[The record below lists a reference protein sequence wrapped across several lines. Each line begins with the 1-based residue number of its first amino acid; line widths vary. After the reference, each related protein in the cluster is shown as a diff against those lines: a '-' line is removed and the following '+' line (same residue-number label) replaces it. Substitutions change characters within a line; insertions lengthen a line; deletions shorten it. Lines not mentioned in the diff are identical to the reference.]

1 MTGISGVS
9 GVVEADVV
17 VVGGGPVGL
26 VVACELAVRGVR
38 VVVLESEVVV
48 SERPRATTVHAR
60 AVQCLVRRGYLGGLV
75 EWGTGGGSLL
85 DGDRI
90 GVPGLGYGED
100 SGLSGDADGM
110 PDGAGVPGRGCGEGS
125 GLSDGVGAGR
135 DGAGVLGAG
144 LGAGLGSGGGGVGF
158 HFGGL
163 GGLVVSAPGLE
174 PVAVLKC
181 GQEVLERHF
190 EERARGLGVRV
201 LRGCRVV
208 GVRQWRGGVVVTAR
222 GAFGSVVCRGLF
234 VVGADGARSVVR
246 EQGGFESQVYPATV
260 SALAGD
266 VRVEGGALR
275 VGWHRTERGWI
286 VVKEGV
292 GGRLRLRTVN
302 CVGPCAWWRVEPT
315 LEELRREVS
324 WIAGREV
331 VLGEPLWLSRF
342 SDFSRVASSYRRGR
356 VFLAGDAA
364 HVHFPVGGQGLS
376 TGLLDAV
383 DLGWKLAFAV
393 RGWAGEGLLDS
404 YDVERRPAA
413 QRVIAHTRAQVALMR
428 PGPEV
433 EPLRALF
440 VELLA
445 GGGEAGVLAS
455 MVSAQDTVLPA
466 RGRGRGYWEGR
477 FLPNVELVT
486 GEGCTDVI
494 ALLGGGQPLL
504 LLFGARGAGGGFE
517 EQARGWAGLVRVVH
531 CEEVAGLECAALLV
545 RPDGYVAWASGWE
558 GPAGVLEAYFGAPRH
573 PHTDTPASTPAP
585 APVRASASVPT
596 PASAP
601 TPTWTTA
608 PTATPSRMP
617 VLTSTPAPA
626 QASSSAPASAQTSAA
641 ALASSL
647 TPSAAPVLA
656 SAPPSPSASTAA
668 PAFSSAP
675 VLAQASTVAPV
686 LAQVQM
692 GVWVRGPVGVLGGGV
707 S

>member
-1 MTGISGVS
+1 MTGVLGVS
-9 GVVEADVV
+9 GVVETDVV

-48 SERPRATTVHAR
+48 SARPRATTVHAR

-75 EWGTGGGSLL
+75 EWGAGGGRLL
-85 DGDRI
+85 DGDRT
-90 GVPGLGYGED
+90 GVPGPGCGEGA
-100 SGLSGDADGM
+100 GLSGDAVGM
-110 PDGAGVPGRGCGEGS
+110 PEGAGVPGPGLGGS
-125 GLSDGVGAGR
+125 GV
-135 DGAGVLGAG
+135 
-144 LGAGLGSGGGGVGF
+144 GGGVGF

-181 GQEVLERHF
+181 AQEVLESHF
-190 EERARGLGVRV
+190 EVRARGLGVRV

-246 EQGGFESQVYPATV
+246 EQGGFESRVYPATV

-266 VRVEGGALR
+266 VRVEGGVLE

-302 CVGPCAWWRVEPT
+302 CGGPCAWWRVEPT

-393 RGWAGEGLLDS
+393 RGWAAEGLLDS
-404 YDVERRPAA
+404 YDAERRPAA

-428 PGPEV
+428 PGPEL

-466 RGRGRGYWEGR
+466 RGQHRGYWEGR

-486 GEGCTDVI
+486 GEGRTDVI
-494 ALLGGGQPLL
+494 ALLGGGRPLL

-517 EQARGWAGLVRVVH
+517 EQARGWAGLVRVVR

-545 RPDGYVAWASGWE
+545 RPDGYIAWASGRE
-558 GPAGVLEAYFGAPRH
+558 GPAGVLEEYFGAATHSRTH
-573 PHTDTPASTPAP
+573 TPASTL
-585 APVRASASVPT
+585 SAT
-596 PASAP
+596 PAL
-601 TPTWTTA
+601 TPA
-608 PTATPSRMP
+608 
-617 VLTSTPAPA
+617 LTSTPAMAPASATALIPA
-626 QASSSAPASAQTSAA
+626 QALSSSAVPALSASASEAPGPALSLALEPSSSASSVPALSASSSASAG
-641 ALASSL
+641 SSL
-647 TPSAAPVLA
+647 S
-656 SAPPSPSASTAA
+656 
-668 PAFSSAP
+668 SSA
-675 VLAQASTVAPV
+675 VRSSSLSSVGV
-686 LAQVQM
+686 
-692 GVWVRGPVGVLGGGV
+692 GVWVPVGWWCGWG
-707 S
+707 

>member
-1 MTGISGVS
+1 MTDVLGVS

-48 SERPRATTVHAR
+48 SGRPRATTVHAR
-60 AVQCLVRRGYLGGLV
+60 AVQCLVRRGYLAGLV
-75 EWGTGGGSLL
+75 EWGPGSSRFPVSDGSGAVVAGGGF
-85 DGDRI
+85 DRAGATGLG
-90 GVPGLGYGED
+90 GVPG
-100 SGLSGDADGM
+100 SGLG
-110 PDGAGVPGRGCGEGS
+110 GV
-125 GLSDGVGAGR
+125 
-135 DGAGVLGAG
+135 
-144 LGAGLGSGGGGVGF
+144 GGGVGF
-158 HFGGL
+158 HFGGI
-163 GGLVVSAPGLE
+163 GGLVVSAPGVE
-174 PVAVLKC
+174 PVAVMKC
-181 GQEVLERHF
+181 EQEVLERHF
-190 EERARGLGVRV
+190 EARARGLGVRV

-246 EQGGFESQVYPATV
+246 EQGGFESRVYPATV

-266 VRVEGGALR
+266 VRVEGGALE

-286 VVKEGV
+286 VVKEGA

-302 CVGPCAWWRVEPT
+302 CAGPCARWRVEPT

-393 RGWAGEGLLDS
+393 RGWAGEGLLDT
-404 YDVERRPAA
+404 YDQERRPAA

-428 PGPEV
+428 PGPEL

-466 RGRGRGYWEGR
+466 RGRCRGYWEGR
-477 FLPNVELVT
+477 FLPNVELMT
-486 GEGCTDVI
+486 GEGRTDVI
-494 ALLGGGQPLL
+494 ALLGEGRPLL
-504 LLFGARGAGGGFE
+504 LLFGARGEGSGFE
-517 EQARGWAGLVRVVH
+517 EQARGWAAQVRVVH

-545 RPDGYVAWASGWE
+545 RPDGYIAWASGQE
-558 GPAGVLEAYFGAPRH
+558 GPAGALETYFGAPTH
-573 PHTDTPASTPAP
+573 PQAHTP
-585 APVRASASVPT
+585 
-596 PASAP
+596 
-601 TPTWTTA
+601 
-608 PTATPSRMP
+608 
-617 VLTSTPAPA
+617 TSTPAPA
-626 QASSSAPASAQTSAA
+626 SIPASSSALTA
-641 ALASSL
+641 ALASSSV
-647 TPSAAPVLA
+647 PGVGVGAGSGVQVPASSSVPAAPLA
-656 SAPPSPSASTAA
+656 SAGVQVR
-668 PAFSSAP
+668 P
-675 VLAQASTVAPV
+675 VLCGGG
-686 LAQVQM
+686 L
-692 GVWVRGPVGVLGGGV
+692 VGGCGCGLGGVVGCVEFGV
-707 S
+707 DGGAAGAGEVDGGE